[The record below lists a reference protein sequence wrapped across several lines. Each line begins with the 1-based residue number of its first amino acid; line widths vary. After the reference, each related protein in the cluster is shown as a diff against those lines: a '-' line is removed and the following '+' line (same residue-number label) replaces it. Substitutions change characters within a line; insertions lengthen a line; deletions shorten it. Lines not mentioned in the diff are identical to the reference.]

1 MEKIFN
7 SLINEININGKIIKI
22 TFNKVSLVDDILYIS
37 NEYDTKTDQGI
48 EYSDRVLNHLVTK
61 KIDNIKLHE
70 ISKNI
75 TRYQNHV
82 IGPSVVRT
90 YKAGCRTSCAIL
102 RQFQSK
108 QNLPFARPQR
118 FEATLHYCYPK
129 LRL

>member
-61 KIDNIKLHE
+61 KIDNIK
-70 ISKNI
+70 N
-75 TRYQNHV
+75 Y
-82 IGPSVVRT
+82 IGLNF
-90 YKAGCRTSCAIL
+90 KL
-102 RQFQSK
+102 
-108 QNLPFARPQR
+108 
-118 FEATLHYCYPK
+118 TLFK
-129 LRL
+129 KS